1 MPRKGEHVRG
11 VLQTRQGVRRRGIAA
26 LARPAPRTGRPAPSR
41 GAEPARPI
49 GYNRAI
55 TPSASGP
62 GCALWRILILPP
74 ILPTPALPMKP
85 EKNPASPAAEAPVV
99 SNFIRSIID
108 EDNRNGKWGGRVET
122 RFPPEPN
129 GYLHYGH
136 AKSICLNF
144 GLAEAYGGVCHMRFD
159 DTNPEKEEQEYV
171 DAILEAVHWLGFE
184 WGEHLYFASDYFD
197 RMHDC
202 AISLIQ
208 AGKAYVDSQSAEEM
222 RANRGTLTEA
232 GKDSPYRNRSVA
244 ENLDLFARMRAGE
257 FAEGTHILRAR
268 IDMASPNINLRDPA
282 IYRIRHATHHRTGD
296 AWCIYPMYTFA
307 HPIEDAIE
315 NITHSVCTLE
325 FEDQR
330 PFYDWL
336 LDALATEG
344 RFPRPLP
351 QQIEFARLNLTYVV
365 LSKRK
370 LIQLVNEGHVDGW
383 DDPRLPTLV
392 GARRRGFT
400 ATGFRRF
407 AERIGVSKADSWID
421 MSVLEECMRDDLNEA
436 AERRVAVLDPLK
448 LVLTNYAEG
457 ESELCQAPNHPLK
470 PELGKRDMP
479 FSRELWIERED
490 FMEEPVKGFHRLYPG
505 NMVRLRYGF
514 VVRCTGCEKDAD
526 GTITAVLAEYMP
538 DSKSGTPGADNYKVK
553 GNLHWVSVAHGYEAE
568 VRIYDRL
575 FAHPHPGQRRE
586 GDAPDFERDFLT
598 DINPDSKRIITAYLE
613 PALKDARPEEHF
625 QFERHGYFVAD
636 RVDSQPG
643 APVFNRTVTL
653 KDSWAKGGK

>member
-1 MPRKGEHVRG
+1 
-11 VLQTRQGVRRRGIAA
+11 
-26 LARPAPRTGRPAPSR
+26 
-41 GAEPARPI
+41 
-49 GYNRAI
+49 
-55 TPSASGP
+55 
-62 GCALWRILILPP
+62 
-74 ILPTPALPMKP
+74 MKP
-85 EKNPASPAAEAPVV
+85 AKNSAAPLIDAPVA
-99 SNFIRSIID
+99 SNFIRNLID
-108 EDNRNGKWGGRVET
+108 EDNRSGKWGGRVET

-144 GLAEAYGGVCHMRFD
+144 GLAQAYGGVCHLRFD

-171 DAILEAVHWLGFE
+171 DAIIEAVRWLGFD
-184 WGEHLYFASDYFD
+184 WGAHLYFASDYFD
-197 RMHDC
+197 TMYAC
-202 AISLIQ
+202 ARSLIE

-222 RANRGTLTEA
+222 RATRGTLTEP
-232 GKDSPYRNRSVA
+232 GRDSPYRNRSVA

-257 FAEGTHILRAR
+257 FAEGSHVLRAR
-268 IDMASPNINLRDPA
+268 IDMASANINLRDPA
-282 IYRIRHATHHRTGD
+282 IYRIRHAAHHRTGD
-296 AWCIYPMYTFA
+296 AWHIYPMYTFA

-315 NITHSVCTLE
+315 HITHSICTLE

-336 LDALATEG
+336 LDALASAG

-370 LIQLVNEGHVDGW
+370 LIQLVNDGHVDGW
-383 DDPRLPTLV
+383 DDPRLPTLA

-400 ATGFRRF
+400 PAGFRRF

-436 AERRVAVLDPLK
+436 AGRRVAVLDPLR
-448 LVLTNYAEG
+448 LVITNYPEG
-457 ESELCQAPNHPLK
+457 QSELCQAPNHPLK

-490 FMEEPVKGFHRLYPG
+490 FMEAPVKGFHRLYPG
-505 NMVRLRYGF
+505 NRVRLRYGF
-514 VVRCTGCEKDAD
+514 VVECTGCEKDAA
-526 GTITAVLAEYMP
+526 GNLTAVLAEYLP

-553 GNLHWVSVAHGYEAE
+553 GNLHWVSAAHAYQAE
-568 VRIYDRL
+568 VRLYDRL

-586 GDAPDFERDFLT
+586 GDAPDAERDFIDDL
-598 DINPDSKRIITAYLE
+598 NPDSKRVITAYLE
-613 PALKDARPEEHF
+613 PALKDAQAEDRF

-636 RVDSQPG
+636 RADSRPG

>member
-1 MPRKGEHVRG
+1 
-11 VLQTRQGVRRRGIAA
+11 
-26 LARPAPRTGRPAPSR
+26 
-41 GAEPARPI
+41 
-49 GYNRAI
+49 
-55 TPSASGP
+55 
-62 GCALWRILILPP
+62 
-74 ILPTPALPMKP
+74 MKP
-85 EKNPASPAAEAPVV
+85 EKNPAAPAAEAPVV
-99 SNFIRSIID
+99 SNFIRNIID
-108 EDNRNGKWGGRVET
+108 EDIRTAKWGGRVET

-144 GLAEAYGGVCHMRFD
+144 GLAESYGGVCHMRFD

-171 DAILEAVHWLGFE
+171 DAILEAVQWLGFE

-268 IDMASPNINLRDPA
+268 VDMASPNINLRDPA

-400 ATGFRRF
+400 AAGFRRF

-479 FSRELWIERED
+479 FGRELWIERED

-514 VVRCTGCEKDAD
+514 VVKCTGCEKDAD
-526 GTITAVLAEYMP
+526 GNITAVLAEYMP

-553 GNLHWVSVAHGYEAE
+553 GNLHWVSAAHGYEAQ

-636 RVDSQPG
+636 RVDSKPG

>member
-1 MPRKGEHVRG
+1 
-11 VLQTRQGVRRRGIAA
+11 
-26 LARPAPRTGRPAPSR
+26 
-41 GAEPARPI
+41 
-49 GYNRAI
+49 
-55 TPSASGP
+55 
-62 GCALWRILILPP
+62 
-74 ILPTPALPMKP
+74 MKP
-85 EKNPASPAAEAPVV
+85 EKNLAAAPPPAS
-99 SNFIRSIID
+99 NFVRNIID
-108 EDNRNGKWGGRVET
+108 EDLRTGKWDGRVET

-171 DAILEAVHWLGFE
+171 DAILEAVKWLGFD

-197 RMHDC
+197 TMYAC
-202 AISLIQ
+202 ALSLIR
-208 AGKAYVDSQSAEEM
+208 AGKAYVDSQSADEM
-222 RANRGTLTEA
+222 RANRGTLTEP
-232 GKDSPYRNRSVA
+232 GKDSPYRQRSVE
-244 ENLDLFARMRAGE
+244 ENVDLFTRMRAGE
-257 FAEGTHILRAR
+257 FPEGTHILRAR
-268 IDMASPNINLRDPA
+268 VDMASANINMRDPA
-282 IYRIRHATHHRTGD
+282 IYRIRHVAHHRAGD
-296 AWCIYPMYTFA
+296 KWPIYPMYTFA

-336 LDALATEG
+336 LDALADAG
-344 RFPRPLP
+344 HFSRPLP

-370 LIQLVNEGHVDGW
+370 LIQLVNEGHVSGW
-383 DDPRLPTLV
+383 DDPRLPTLI

-400 ATGFRRF
+400 AAGFRRF

-448 LVLTNYAEG
+448 LIITNYAEG

-470 PELGKRDMP
+470 PELGRRDMP

-490 FMEEPVKGFHRLYPG
+490 FMEEPTKGFHRLYPG

-514 VVRCTGCEKDAD
+514 VVKCTGCEKDAA
-526 GTITAVLAEYMP
+526 GTVTTVFAEYMP
-538 DSKSGTPGADNYKVK
+538 DSRSGTPGADTYKVK
-553 GNLHWVSVAHGYEAE
+553 GNLHWVSVAHAYEAE

-586 GDAPDFERDFLT
+586 GDAPELERDFLT
-598 DINPDSKRIITAYLE
+598 DINPDSRRSLIAYLE
-613 PALKDARPEEHF
+613 PILKDARPEEHF

-636 RVDSQPG
+636 RIDSKPG
-643 APVFNRTVTL
+643 SPVFNRTVTL
-653 KDSWAKGGK
+653 KDSWAKASK